1 MILNLKYDKQI
12 IGPGV
17 VLYKNAVNISD
28 EDLDNLIKA
37 YQYSFKYSSKYDK
50 TIKNLIWHCYLLMD
64 KKEEILY
71 IQKLILK
78 FMTDYIDTFPESVH
92 TIQWQEKINIDI
104 DVAGNDAYIVNP
116 SASFIKENKEI
127 DNIPFTRQIGFELL
141 VDDDFIGGKNSWI
154 YLKELDDYQLSK
166 GDILIYP
173 ANYLFSRKQSS
184 IISGRKMSL
193 STFFNGGKDFLAED
207 EAFIDPSDNLLFS
220 YLR

>member
-1 MILNLKYDKQI
+1 MILNLKYDKKV

-17 VLYKNAVNISD
+17 VLYKNAVDITED
-28 EDLDNLIKA
+28 DLDNLLQA

-50 TIKNLIWHCYLLMD
+50 TIKNIIWHCYLLMD
-64 KKEEILY
+64 KKDEISY

-92 TIQWQEKINIDI
+92 SIQWQEKINIDI
-104 DVAGNDAYIVNP
+104 DVAGEAAYIINP

-127 DNIPFTRQIGFELL
+127 DNIPFTRQIGFELM
-141 VDDDFIGGKNSWI
+141 VDDDFIGGKTSWV
-154 YLKELDDYQLSK
+154 YLEKLNEYQLKK